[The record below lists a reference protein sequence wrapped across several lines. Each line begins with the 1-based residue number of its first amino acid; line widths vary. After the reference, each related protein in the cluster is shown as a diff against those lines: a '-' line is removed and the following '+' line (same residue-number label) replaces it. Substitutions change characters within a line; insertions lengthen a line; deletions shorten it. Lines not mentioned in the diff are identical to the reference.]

1 MSLFSTWGYT
11 NKLETTGLHL
21 ELSKVTFFLNQGS
34 PGYCED
40 EFNSTLIDDENATVV
55 NSDNWG
61 FCSRNCNGNVAQ
73 VSLSSTFYA
82 HVFRM
87 KVLFLQKRN

>member
-1 MSLFSTWGYT
+1 MSTKNTKVRVSLFSALGYK
-11 NKLETTGLHL
+11 NKLGTTGLKHL

-34 PGYCED
+34 PGYCEE
-40 EFNSTLIDDENATVV
+40 EFNTTLIDDENATVV

-73 VSLSSTFYA
+73 AIARSSS
-82 HVFRM
+82 
-87 KVLFLQKRN
+87 QGQ